1 MDEDPNSYSKVINP
15 TALANN
21 AIKSI
26 SFQEPQQAIKD
37 ALRHLLTLIQEQQA
51 STHELN
57 SQCNGIS
64 TRIDVL
70 EQKYLDARQVQR
82 AKQEEQKKELQEEC
96 QQQYGA
102 QIDDLVER
110 LASSEKDNHD
120 LREEMKNMDSRYGQ
134 ELSVMRDTLNLLSHN
149 LGFSPGDDGDRD
161 GDNGD
166 GSEKEQKDWE
176 TAAEIAEMEK
186 NHRVQGGK
194 IKVTHSKQ
202 PSSTIQSELRDRGV
216 GLLEVEHED
225 ILEEMDDG
233 SVDHLDKEKKHPG
246 ETDEPSLT
254 VSAATSSGKGAIVG
268 DDSILTKSLD
278 EAADKTIEDDASINV
293 EDIANDIDKTLPT
306 ALLRRDSGQ
315 GSTKTTAVSK
325 QTPARSNQ
333 MNSAS
338 HRSSTA
344 VFDASKTKLA
354 FHETLVS
361 RLERLEGTYDEI
373 LRKHHN
379 GNSNSALK
387 VECEK
392 SATSTGNESESS
404 NNNAMKEKILEL
416 EMEILALKSRVDSTD
431 AFLDGCIDASNKTE
445 EKFSDDSDPV
455 PAPAPITLSS
465 ILQEQNKITRKNI
478 EETNQ
483 RVDALSMELSS
494 RLAQNELE
502 LSQQSRGQP
511 DFSPAKVEM
520 DKTHS
525 HGNSVDDAVVLDL
538 EQKMRLLSDRL
549 DDQEAKL
556 VAQKSRNLPAVPTDI
571 VWKNQVDKSLL
582 RLENE
587 KVDSSHLDST
597 VVSLENKCNTK
608 YDALADTIRRLREDG
623 LATSSDSASDAN
635 IGTGSVSEASDGDD
649 GRLEEALA
657 SIEAAQTTMGS
668 LQNEL
673 ERLISKLDDKPSCDQ
688 VKALLGSVESTYK
701 DRFATHEALQSAIGD
716 IHQGLKQKM
725 TRSEVSNIVS
735 KSIEKAWLGLTEEK
749 DSLMIGRAPYRC
761 IGCNSLFPGV
771 SNSIATKVNHN
782 ALPTP
787 SIGFGRSLHAKRY
800 FHVREDGDKRGGGGG
815 GGGGVIRTRRPRHS
829 AGTIYARR

>member
-1 MDEDPNSYSKVINP
+1 MDEDPNSYSKVTNP

-26 SFQEPQQAIKD
+26 SFQEPQQAIQD

-82 AKQEEQKKELQEEC
+82 AKQEEQKKELQEEF

-102 QIDDLVER
+102 QIDNLVER

-134 ELSVMRDTLNLLSHN
+134 KLSAMRDTLNLLSHN

-161 GDNGD
+161 GDDGD

-176 TAAEIAEMEK
+176 TATEIAEMEK

-202 PSSTIQSELRDRGV
+202 PSSTIQSELRDRNV
-216 GLLEVEHED
+216 GLLVEHED
-225 ILEEMDDG
+225 IREEVDDG
-233 SVDHLDKEKKHPG
+233 SVDHPDKEKKHPG
-246 ETDEPSLT
+246 EIDEQSLT
-254 VSAATSSGKGAIVG
+254 VPTATSSEKGAIVG
-268 DDSILTKSLD
+268 DDRILIKPLD
-278 EAADKTIEDDASINV
+278 EAADETNKDDASINV

-306 ALLRRDSGQ
+306 ALLRPDSGQ

-338 HRSSTA
+338 HWSSTA
-344 VFDASKTKLA
+344 VFNASKTKLA

-387 VECEK
+387 AECE
-392 SATSTGNESESS
+392 SATNTGNESESS
-404 NNNAMKEKILEL
+404 NNNAMKENTLEL

-445 EKFSDDSDPV
+445 EKSSDNSAPA

-465 ILQEQNKITRKNI
+465 ILQEQTKITQKNI

-502 LSQQSRGQP
+502 LSQQSRGQS

-525 HGNSVDDAVVLDL
+525 HGNSVDDVVVSDL
-538 EQKMRLLSDRL
+538 EQKMRLLGDRL

-556 VAQKSRNLPAVPTDI
+556 VAQKSRNLPAASTDDG
-571 VWKNQVDKSLL
+571 WKNQVDKSLL
-582 RLENE
+582 RLEKE
-587 KVDSSHLDST
+587 KADSSHLDST
-597 VVSLENKCNTK
+597 VASLENKCNTK
-608 YDALADTIRRLREDG
+608 YDALADTIRQLREDG
-623 LATSSDSASDAN
+623 LAPSSDSASDAN
-635 IGTGSVSEASDGDD
+635 FGTGSVSEASNGD
-649 GRLEEALA
+649 GRLQEALA

-725 TRSEVSNIVS
+725 TRSDVSNIVS
-735 KSIEKAWLGLTEEK
+735 KSIEKARLGLTEEK

-771 SNSIATKVNHN
+771 SNSIAIKVNHN

-800 FHVREDGDKRGGGGG
+800 FHVQDGDKRGGGG
-815 GGGGVIRTRRPRHS
+815 GGGGVIRTRRPDV
-829 AGTIYARR
+829 RR

>member
-1 MDEDPNSYSKVINP
+1 MDEGPNSYSIVTNP

-26 SFQEPQQAIKD
+26 SFQEPQQAIQD

-64 TRIDVL
+64 PRIDVL
-70 EQKYLDARQVQR
+70 EQKYLNARQVQR
-82 AKQEEQKKELQEEC
+82 AKEEEQKKELQEEF
-96 QQQYGA
+96 QQQYGS
-102 QIDDLVER
+102 QINNLVER

-134 ELSVMRDTLNLLSHN
+134 ELSVMRNTLNLFSHN

-161 GDNGD
+161 GNNGD

-194 IKVTHSKQ
+194 IKITRSKQ
-202 PSSTIQSELRDRGV
+202 PSSTIQSELRDRDV
-216 GLLEVEHED
+216 GLLVEHED
-225 ILEEMDDG
+225 IREEVDDG

-246 ETDEPSLT
+246 ETDERSLT
-254 VSAATSSGKGAIVG
+254 VHVSAATSSGKGAIVG
-268 DDSILTKSLD
+268 DDSILTKPLD
-278 EAADKTIEDDASINV
+278 EAADETNKDDASINV

-306 ALLRRDSGQ
+306 VLLRPDAGQ
-315 GSTKTTAVSK
+315 GLTNNTAVSK
-325 QTPARSNQ
+325 QSPARSNQ

-344 VFDASKTKLA
+344 VFNASKTKLA

-379 GNSNSALK
+379 GNSK

-404 NNNAMKEKILEL
+404 NNNVMKKKILEL

-445 EKFSDDSDPV
+445 EKSSDNSAPVPVSV
-455 PAPAPITLSS
+455 PAPAPASFTLSS
-465 ILQEQNKITRKNI
+465 ILQEQRKITQKNI

-502 LSQQSRGQP
+502 LSQQSRGQS

-525 HGNSVDDAVVLDL
+525 HSNLVDDAVVSDL
-538 EQKMRLLSDRL
+538 EQKMRLISDRL

-556 VAQKSRNLPAVPTDI
+556 VAQKSRNLPAVSTDDG
-571 VWKNQVDKSLL
+571 WKNQVDKSLL
-582 RLENE
+582 RLEKK
-587 KVDSSHLDST
+587 KVDSTHLDST
-597 VVSLENKCNTK
+597 VASLENKCNTK
-608 YDALADTIRRLREDG
+608 YDALADTIRQLREDG
-623 LATSSDSASDAN
+623 LATSSDS
-635 IGTGSVSEASDGDD
+635 TGSVSEASDGDD

-673 ERLISKLDDKPSCDQ
+673 ESLISKLDDKPSLDQ

-701 DRFATHEALQSAIGD
+701 ERFATHEALQLAIGD

-725 TRSEVSNIVS
+725 TRSDVSNIVS
-735 KSIEKAWLGLTEEK
+735 KSIEKARLGLTEEK

-815 GGGGVIRTRRPRHS
+815 GGGVIRTRRPRHS
-829 AGTIYARR
+829 AGTMYARR

>member
-1 MDEDPNSYSKVINP
+1 MDEGPNYSKVTNP

-26 SFQEPQQAIKD
+26 SFQEPQQAIQD

-64 TRIDVL
+64 TRIDAL
-70 EQKYLDARQVQR
+70 EQKHVDDRQVQR
-82 AKQEEQKKELQEEC
+82 AKQEEQKKQLQEEF
-96 QQQYGA
+96 QQRYGA
-102 QIDDLVER
+102 QIDNLVER
-110 LASSEKDNHD
+110 LVSSEKDNHD

-134 ELSVMRDTLNLLSHN
+134 ELSAMRDTLNLLSHN

-161 GDNGD
+161 GDDGD

-176 TAAEIAEMEK
+176 TATEIAEMEK

-202 PSSTIQSELRDRGV
+202 LSSTIQSKLRDRGV
-216 GLLEVEHED
+216 GLLVEHED
-225 ILEEMDDG
+225 IREDVDDG
-233 SVDHLDKEKKHPG
+233 SVDHPDKEKKHPG
-246 ETDEPSLT
+246 ETDERSLT
-254 VSAATSSGKGAIVG
+254 VSAATSSEKGAIVG
-268 DDSILTKSLD
+268 DDRILTKPLD
-278 EAADKTIEDDASINV
+278 EAADETNEDDASINA
-293 EDIANDIDKTLPT
+293 EDIANDKTLPT
-306 ALLRRDSGQ
+306 ALLRPDAGQ
-315 GSTKTTAVSK
+315 GSTNNTAVSK
-325 QTPARSNQ
+325 QSPARPNQ

-338 HRSSTA
+338 HQSSTA
-344 VFDASKTKLA
+344 VFNASKTKLA
-354 FHETLVS
+354 FHDTLVS

-379 GNSNSALK
+379 GNSNSALT
-387 VECEK
+387 VECE

-404 NNNAMKEKILEL
+404 NNNAMKENILEL
-416 EMEILALKSRVDSTD
+416 EMEILALKNRVDSTD

-445 EKFSDDSDPV
+445 EKSSDNSSPA

-465 ILQEQNKITRKNI
+465 ILQDQNKITQKNI

-494 RLAQNELE
+494 RLAQNELQ
-502 LSQQSRGQP
+502 LSQQSRGQS
-511 DFSPAKVEM
+511 DFSPAKVGM

-525 HGNSVDDAVVLDL
+525 HGNLVDDAVVSDL

-556 VAQKSRNLPAVPTDI
+556 EAQKSRNLPAVSTDDG
-571 VWKNQVDKSLL
+571 WKNQVDKSLL
-582 RLENE
+582 RLEKE
-587 KVDSSHLDST
+587 KADRSHLDST
-597 VVSLENKCNTK
+597 VASLENKCNTK
-608 YDALADTIRRLREDG
+608 YDALADTIRQLREDG

-635 IGTGSVSEASDGDD
+635 FGTGSVSEASDGDD

-725 TRSEVSNIVS
+725 TRSDVSNIVS
-735 KSIEKAWLGLTEEK
+735 KSIEKARLGLMEEK

-800 FHVREDGDKRGGGGG
+800 FHVREDGDKRGRGG